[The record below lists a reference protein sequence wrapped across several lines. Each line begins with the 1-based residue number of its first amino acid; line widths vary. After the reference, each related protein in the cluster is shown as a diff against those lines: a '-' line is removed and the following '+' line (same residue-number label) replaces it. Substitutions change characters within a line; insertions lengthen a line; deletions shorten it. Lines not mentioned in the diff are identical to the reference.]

1 MYTKEEYITK
11 YKEYLNILKIKK
23 LVEYIEECLN
33 HNSSLGCP
41 VARFEGFQ
49 LSPADWKIV
58 NTNEAF
64 KNICSNYGYEVT
76 FDKDED
82 GRCWMTITSK
92 KSVEDAKIWN
102 EVFSNNGVDF
112 FFAIIISRIFDS
124 DFRFLPRYTIH
135 KNGCSEIVWK
145 FANNKEFLQK
155 IKEHGWDFDIG
166 IDRYPYI
173 EIH

>member
-1 MYTKEEYITK
+1 M
-11 YKEYLNILKIKK
+11 KI
-23 LVEYIEECLN
+23 
-33 HNSSLGCP
+33 S
-41 VARFEGFQ
+41 
-49 LSPADWKIV
+49 
-58 NTNEAF
+58 
-64 KNICSNYGYEVT
+64 
-76 FDKDED
+76 
-82 GRCWMTITSK
+82 SK
-92 KSVEDAKIWN
+92 KSVEDAKIWKDG
-102 EVFSNNGVDF
+102 FSTTC
-112 FFAIIISRIFDS
+112 FAVLFALVISRIFDS